1 VGQCGC
7 CIGPFSSPNTKM
19 CSSYAC
25 SIKNVVNKHLD
36 IPFIQKKFLNILG
49 WTHTHSLFQCI
60 YSGIHCK
67 NMNITECVMNDTF
80 YWNEGYILLYWNF
93 NYYIIILY

>member
-1 VGQCGC
+1 LGQCGC
-7 CIGPFSSPNTKM
+7 CIGPFPSPNTKM
-19 CSSYAC
+19 FSSHAC

-36 IPFIQKKFLNILG
+36 MYFIQKKFPNILG
-49 WTHTHSLFQCI
+49 GTHPLFQCI

-67 NMNITECVMNDTF
+67 NMNIMECVMNDSF
-80 YWNEGYILLYWNF
+80 YWNEGYIMLYWNF